1 MSKIL
6 VTGGNGFVAAQV
18 IIAALKKDYQV
29 VATVRNAEK
38 GEQTKQ
44 ALSSRVGDKIA
55 NLSFAIV
62 PVIESEHAFDEVI
75 KTNSFDAVLH
85 TATPFYL
92 NAKDPKE
99 IVVPAVDSTKFI
111 LKSIQ
116 TYGPTVKRVV
126 ITSSFASV
134 VDPTTGY
141 RPGYVYT
148 EKDWNPISWEQT
160 NAGDPIDAYYGA
172 KTWAERAAWDYV
184 KENNPQFDLVTLC
197 PPMIYGE
204 VAQYTPSAKSLNT
217 SSVSLY
223 AVLTGQQ
230 KEIEVQHVMIFTNVQ
245 DIAQA
250 HVLALEAPDAGNK
263 RFLIANDVPFTHK
276 AISDA
281 FIKHFPSFAP
291 NVPTKL
297 PEGVDENGVPI
308 GGSYRADNSLSK
320 NILGL
325 QYQNFEDTMVQF
337 ANSVS
342 GLVESS

>member
-18 IIAALKKDYQV
+18 LISALTRGHQV
-29 VATVRNAEK
+29 VATVRNTEK

-44 ALSSRVGDKIA
+44 ALSSRVGDKIS

-62 PVIESEHAFDEVI
+62 PSIEAEHAFDEVI
-75 KTNSFDAVLH
+75 KNNSFDAVVH

-99 IVVPAVDSTKFI
+99 IVTPAVDSTKYI
-111 LKSIQ
+111 LKSVQ
-116 TYGPTVKRVV
+116 DHGATVKRVV
-126 ITSSFASV
+126 ITSSFASI

-148 EKDWNPISWEQT
+148 EKDWNPISWEAT

-172 KTWAERAAWDYV
+172 KTWAERAAWDFM
-184 KENNPQFDLVTLC
+184 KENSPQFDLVVLC
-197 PPMIYGE
+197 PPMIYGD
-204 VAQYTPSAKSLNT
+204 VAQYTPSISSLNT
-217 SSVSLY
+217 SSASLY
-223 AVLTGQQ
+223 AVLSGQD
-230 KEIEVQHVMIFTNVQ
+230 KEISQQHVMIFCNVA
-245 DIAQA
+245 DIGRA
-250 HVLALEAPDAGNK
+250 HVLAVEEQDAGNQ
-263 RFLIANDVPFTHK
+263 RFIITAGTFTHK

-297 PEGVDENGVPI
+297 PEGVDENGYPI
-308 GGSYRADNSLSK
+308 GGNYTADNSLSK
-320 NILGL
+320 RVLGM

-337 ANSVS
+337 ANSVA
-342 GLVESS
+342 GLQSS